1 MEKNRHTSEI
11 TILQPK
17 IKTLP
22 ISASAFHF
30 FLWGEVLPLDDKNK
44 SRF

>member
-11 TILQPK
+11 TKLQPK

-22 ISASAFHF
+22 ISASAFYF
-30 FLWGEVLPLDDKNK
+30 FLWGEFLPLHNKNK